1 MRTVAKFGAVTLLVA
16 VGFTASSLRPAGA
29 GSAVAIRSNVEVSG
43 ATPQELELARWA
55 VGRFKIAGLQAP
67 VVEIRFHTDAS
78 GCDGHLGYAQA
89 GRVDVC
95 TVLLNEMAR
104 RNLLHEM
111 SHIWIDQNVS
121 WAVRAQFLHVRSL
134 RSWNASTD
142 RWEERGYE
150 QGAEIM
156 AWGLGTRIL
165 TAQVP
170 DNRPEQ
176 LRAGFELLTGVKLR
190 SAPNR

>member
-16 VGFTASSLRPAGA
+16 AGFTASSLRSAGA
-29 GSAVAIRSNVEVSG
+29 GSAVAIWSNVEVSG
-43 ATPQELELARWA
+43 ATPQQLELARWA

-95 TVLLNEMAR
+95 TVLANEMAR

-111 SHIWIDQNVS
+111 GHIWIDQNVPEM
-121 WAVRAQFLHVRSL
+121 RRERFLDL
-134 RSWNASTD
+134 RGLSSWNSSTNP
-142 RWEERGYE
+142 WQVRGYE
-150 QGAEIM
+150 QAAETM
-156 AWGLGTRIL
+156 AWALGDRIL
-165 TAQVP
+165 SPQIP
-170 DNRPEQ
+170 DNHPAQ
-176 LRAGFELLTGVKLR
+176 LVAAFELLTG
-190 SAPNR
+190 APLPHPRDV